1 MHPRLELPAK
11 SHTAGRL
18 YGRGGLPQQIPSE
31 YVRAQRFIR
40 EVRKSREK
48 TATAAFFEIPD
59 AAIQSILARAETSY
73 DIPFDNDQWRLER
86 ARSKLVRRTS
96 NGLTLGTHIG
106 PNLRVRP
113 SSDPTSGNDAGQSA
127 QR

>member
-86 ARSKLVRRTS
+86 ARVQAGEK
-96 NGLTLGTHIG
+96 
-106 PNLRVRP
+106 NLQRLDTRDAHRP
-113 SSDPTSGNDAGQSA
+113 QSA
-127 QR
+127 SQTE